1 MPHSLLQLV
10 LTQIKRRSMHVVVF
24 KIVNSWFAGF
34 TNWLHRVNLKLLGE
48 RELHETAT
56 ALQLFY
62 NGAL

>member
-1 MPHSLLQLV
+1 
-10 LTQIKRRSMHVVVF
+10 MHVVVF

-34 TNWLHRVNLKLLGE
+34 TNWLHNLKLLGE